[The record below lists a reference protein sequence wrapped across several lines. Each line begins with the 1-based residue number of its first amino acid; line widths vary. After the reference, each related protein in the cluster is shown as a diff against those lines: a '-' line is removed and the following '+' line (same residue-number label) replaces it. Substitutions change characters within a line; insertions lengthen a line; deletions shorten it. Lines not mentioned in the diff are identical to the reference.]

1 MSGGALVLALPP
13 GRKLR
18 DPAPG
23 GRPGECGPLLVSR
36 DRGAGPY
43 LRQSHPV
50 FRRRRLLVG
59 ADTPAAVLVHPADT
73 PMTAADWQDPGAQSL
88 TLYLDGTDAPDRA
101 PTAATCWTTT
111 SWC

>member
-1 MSGGALVLALPP
+1 
-13 GRKLR
+13 
-18 DPAPG
+18 
-23 GRPGECGPLLVSR
+23 
-36 DRGAGPY
+36 
-43 LRQSHPV
+43 V
-50 FRRRRLLVG
+50 FRRSRLLVG
-59 ADTPAAVLVHPADT
+59 ADTQQLLVHPADT